1 MPVIEVHLLEG
12 YQPDDRRR
20 LSESLTDAV
29 RLVVPAPP
37 EAVTIMLHEMPS
49 DNYYRGRVTRTPA
62 AALPDA
68 CELVEQFLSH
78 LAARD
83 LTKAAEY
90 LSDEVVMQFPGS
102 QPMHNLTQIIE
113 WSKPRYR
120 SIAKQIQ
127 GTEAFQ
133 SAGDEAIV
141 ICRGTL
147 SGEWPDGS
155 RFEDVRFVDRFELI
169 GGKITRQDVWNDLAE
184 MRSQQVPD
192 S

>member
-29 RLVVPAPP
+29 RLVVPAPA

-62 AALPDA
+62 AALPDP
-68 CELVEQFLSH
+68 CQVVEAFLSH
-78 LAARD
+78 LGERD
-83 LTKAAEY
+83 LVGAQAH
-90 LSDEVVMQFPGS
+90 LANNVVMQFPNAP
-102 QPMHNLTQIIE
+102 PMHTLDEIIE

-133 SAGDEAIV
+133 SAGDETV
-141 ICRGTL
+141 VFCRGTL

-155 RFEDVRFVDRFELI
+155 SFDNVRFVDRFELI
-169 GGKITRQDVWNDLAE
+169 NGKIIRQDVWNDLAE
-184 MRSQQVPD
+184 ARTSA
-192 S
+192 

>member
-12 YQPDDRRR
+12 YQPEERRR

-37 EAVTIMLHEMPS
+37 EAVTIMLHEMPR
-49 DNYYRGRVTRTPA
+49 DNYYRGRITRTPA
-62 AALPDA
+62 AALPDPR
-68 CELVEQFLSH
+68 EIVEQFLFH
-78 LAARD
+78 LAARE
-83 LTKAAEY
+83 LAKASEY
-90 LSDEVVMQFPGS
+90 LADNVVLQFPHS
-102 QPMHNLTQIIE
+102 PAMHTLDELIE

-141 ICRGTL
+141 FCRGTL
-147 SGEWPDGS
+147 SGEWPDGT
-155 RFEDVRFVDRFELI
+155 RFEGVRFVDRFELI
-169 GGKITRQDVWNDLAE
+169 SGAITRQDVWNDLAE
-184 MRSQQVPD
+184 AKAAR
-192 S
+192 